1 MRWHLRRYCK
11 QVLQSK
17 FAAGIF
23 TKHLTFP
30 FRFGILFRQGLID
43 RCKSGCSAAGSVL
56 DWGSRGRRFK
66 SCHSDQIKPFF
77 REKGRLFCNLF
88 DVFKILK
95 TALNPSQN
103 KTDASPGTEKHP
115 FCNFNYLTENY
126 GRSTQRITKRRS
138 HGFSRRFPLFYW
150 RIRGSSC
157 SWISP
162 SAAK

>member
-1 MRWHLRRYCK
+1 MRWLFRLHRK
-11 QVLQSK
+11 QALQSK
-17 FAAGIF
+17 FAARIF

-30 FRFGILFRQGLID
+30 SGFGILFRQGLID

-66 SCHSDQIKPFF
+66 SCHSDHAKPFF
-77 REKGRLFCNLF
+77 RWKERLFCNLF

-95 TALNPSQN
+95 TALKSKPKQN
-103 KTDASPGTEKHP
+103 GCLSKHRDP

-126 GRSTQRITKRRS
+126 GRSTQQITKRQS
-138 HGFSRRFPLFYW
+138 HGFFRRFPLFYW